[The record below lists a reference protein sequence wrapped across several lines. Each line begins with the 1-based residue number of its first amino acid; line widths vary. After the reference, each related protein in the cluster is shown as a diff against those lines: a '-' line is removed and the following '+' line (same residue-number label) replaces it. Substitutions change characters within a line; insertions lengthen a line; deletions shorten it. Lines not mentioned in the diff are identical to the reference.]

1 MAIANAIK
9 KIPMDFVN
17 DIFDNGIILTGG
29 GAELYGLDTMLE
41 KVLGITVTK
50 PSGAIDSVAKGLSR
64 IHTFL
69 PIKKKISNKNITAQL
84 SKFYEAKKSQ
94 K

>member
-1 MAIANAIK
+1 MI
-9 KIPMDFVN
+9 
-17 DIFDNGIILTGG
+17 
-29 GAELYGLDTMLE
+29 E

-50 PSGAIDSVAKGLSR
+50 PGGAIDAVAKGLSR

-69 PIKKKISNKNITAQL
+69 PVKKKSSNKNITSQL
-84 SKFYEAKKSQ
+84 AKYYESKKSQ